1 MDKNKLQK
9 FYENFSLITVSD
21 NKVPNFAWKNEQTKK
36 QSWEQFLQRYNYN
49 GGQIKSDGTPR
60 PKTDNFGI
68 VTGFDYLECLD
79 IDLKVFSTAKEQIQ
93 WWDEFLWYLKD
104 NILDFDEK
112 FVIYK
117 TKNAGYHIIYKTKRV
132 QGNLKLAKL
141 KGHQEAILETRGIGG
156 YIFAYPDNKISKKSY
171 HQIDFISDDDREI
184 LMSFSKMY
192 NYEEP
197 IKIDVE
203 VKKIKK
209 EYQEGEI
216 TPWDDF
222 NQKNNIW
229 DIVSSDFSI
238 VGNHKD
244 KYIIKRH
251 GSASPHSGY
260 IYKNDNIMYLFSTGT
275 CYEAQRPINPFTAYT
290 FKNFNKDFSAATK
303 QAYAD
308 GYGSR
313 FVKKEQEP
321 KEVVVI
327 NKSDLEFP
335 VDIFPKPI
343 QSYILECNKTL
354 DSSIDYLGASLL
366 WLISISIGN
375 SMQIEVKR
383 GWRETVTLWIAVVGK
398 AGIGKTPSISNIIFP
413 LEKINNRE
421 ISNYIKEYQKY
432 EEFKQLTKK
441 EQEEHVEVQKPRK
454 KQFIANDITIEAL
467 VDLHQESDNAIGV
480 FKDELAGWF
489 KDMNKYKPGSDLEF
503 WLSTWSGKSVN
514 LNRLTR
520 AGSFVA
526 NPLISVLGGIQPSI
540 FNSFYTEENKD
551 NGFMDRM
558 LLSFPNL
565 QVEKYNEEEMNYDTI
580 QWYSDTIVSFYETV
594 KSRLIGRND
603 EGKIE
608 PKIVK
613 FGVEAKE
620 EWKRIF
626 NKITDTQNNDEE
638 NEYMKSMLPK
648 QKSYIPRFA
657 LIIHV
662 FNAIGQTGYNFDEV
676 SKESILKAEKL
687 SKYFIAMAKK
697 VKVDSIEVVE
707 IRKILKANDTKSNK
721 EKFDMLYK
729 ANPNLNKKE
738 VSEQLGV
745 SLQMI
750 YKYIKEQK

>member
-36 QSWEQFLQRYNYN
+36 QSWEQFLQRYNYT

-275 CYEAQRPINPFTAYT
+275 CYEVQRPINPFAAYT

-354 DSSIDYLGASLL
+354 DSSIDYLGASIL

-558 LLSFPNL
+558 LLSFPDL

-707 IRKILKANDTKSNK
+707 IRKVLKANDTKSNK